1 MKIPVILLALLGL
14 SVLAT
19 QAEDTRRFL
28 YMATPDGAQ
37 NDGRS
42 GNGIL
47 VFDLDSDHSFVKRIE
62 LPVFEE
68 GIRGFTGSAAT
79 HCVYYSTSA
88 GTLGCFDLETEKVV
102 WQKRFKA
109 GCDRSCIT
117 MDGKTIYVP
126 TGWWYTGDDSGFL
139 KVNAEN
145 GELLEWIKVG
155 PTAHN
160 SIASLDGK
168 FVYLGTQ
175 TRLTQFDAQ
184 SGTVLQT
191 IEPVGESG
199 VFPYTLDSANTRAY
213 VCLGKHVGFDVVN
226 LSDGS
231 IPHRVFA
238 EFEGKQIE
246 HRTHG
251 AGMTPDEKEL
261 WISDQDGK
269 KLFTFDLTKSP
280 PVQTGHVALS
290 MGGHGWVCFSLDG
303 RFAYSHAPDIFDAQT
318 KKKIGSFVDEDG
330 TPFGTSK
337 FIEVH
342 LKDGK
347 VTRMGNEF
355 GLGRVNAGGK

>member
-1 MKIPVILLALLGL
+1 MKILAATLAVLCLGL
-14 SVLAT
+14 LSIHA
-19 QAEDTRRFL
+19 QETRRLL

-42 GNGIL
+42 GEGIL
-47 VFDLDSDHSFVKRIE
+47 VFDIDKEHSFVKRIE
-62 LPVFEE
+62 LPVFKE

-88 GTLGCFDLETEKVV
+88 GTLGCFDLEAEKVV
-102 WQKRFKA
+102 WEKTFKA

-117 MDGKTIYVP
+117 LDGKTIYVP

-139 KVNAEN
+139 KVSAEN
-145 GELLEWIKVG
+145 GELLERITVG

-175 TRLTQFDAQ
+175 TRLTQFDAKT
-184 SGTVLQT
+184 GAVLQK

-199 VFPYTLDSANTRAY
+199 VFPYTLDSASKRAY

-226 LSDGS
+226 LTDGS
-231 IPHRVFA
+231 VPHRVFA
-238 EFEGKQIE
+238 EFEGKQIA

-269 KLFTFDLTKSP
+269 KLFTFDLTKMP
-280 PVQTGHVALS
+280 PVQTGHVNLS

-303 RFAYSHAPDIFDAQT
+303 RFAYSHAPDIFDVKT
-318 KKKIGSFVDEDG
+318 RKKIGAFEDENAK
-330 TPFGTSK
+330 PFGTSK

-355 GLGRVNAGGK
+355 GLGRVQIGGE